1 MSEHLALNMELSA
14 QRISQ
19 YLNYN
24 FNSFCKFGDAYLGAG
39 ADGIMVLDDDGGLDN
54 AGGPGDATEIYSFF
68 ELSTSDFGS
77 DHQKRLR
84 SIYLGGETD
93 GDLKV
98 SIKNDD
104 RNERLSEVNVA
115 YTQNYQHSIKVP
127 VSRSGKGR
135 YWMLKLENVDGA
147 DFSIDTIA
155 VVPIILNRKPGNF

>member
-1 MSEHLALNMELSA
+1 MEYLGLCMELSG

-24 FNSFCKFGDAYLGAG
+24 FNSFCSFGDAIIGASE
-39 ADGIMVLDDDGGLDN
+39 DGLMVLDDGQSDE
-54 AGGPGDATEIYSFF
+54 GDPIISFF
-68 ELSTSDFGS
+68 ELLTSDFGAAN
-77 DHQKRLR
+77 QKRIR
-84 SIYLGGETD
+84 TVYLGGETS
-93 GDLKV
+93 GDIQITV
-98 SIKNDD
+98 KNDD
-104 RNERLSEVNVA
+104 RNEREKPITVH
-115 YTQNYQHSIKVP
+115 YTDNQQHRIKVP